1 MWLKFWGFGFV
12 FFNLIPLFNFAVMV
26 FFWSC
31 GEGAVFLCC
40 PLGAA
45 VRLVVFAPEHRTK
58 GSQWGFECMGQMEEL
73 KTHRYPVQGKRG
85 AAVFLRSWELFSWPL
100 GRGDVERPWLIW
112 LYECPKLLAPVWVE
126 RGLRGSSSCLLAA
139 YLQCLNV
146 EEKNRSRCFS
156 PSFFC
161 FDTYLEEIKL
171 WSWCGVKCVC
181 ENVFVCTY
189 LDKSVQCPVWWSM
202 LLLLL
207 LRDKKNQEE
216 VYFITW

>member
-112 LYECPKLLAPVWVE
+112 LWVWMPKAIGPSMSREEIERKFLLP
-126 RGLRGSSSCLLAA
+126 SCSLPTMLKCRRKKQEQMLFPLFFLFWYLSWRNKALVLVRCQMCLWKCFCMYLSWQICSMSCVVKYVALAA
-139 YLQCLNV
+139 A
-146 EEKNRSRCFS
+146 E
-156 PSFFC
+156 
-161 FDTYLEEIKL
+161 
-171 WSWCGVKCVC
+171 G
-181 ENVFVCTY
+181 
-189 LDKSVQCPVWWSM
+189 
-202 LLLLL
+202 
-207 LRDKKNQEE
+207 
-216 VYFITW
+216 